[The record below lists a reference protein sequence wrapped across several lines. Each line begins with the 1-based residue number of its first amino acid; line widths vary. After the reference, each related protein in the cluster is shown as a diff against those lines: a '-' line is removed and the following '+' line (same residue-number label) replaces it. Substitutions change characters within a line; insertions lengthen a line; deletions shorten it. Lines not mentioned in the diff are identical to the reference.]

1 MGFICQARTLEE
13 KKANIQTRSDD
24 LANRKAKLAA
34 GTAAAD
40 AKDEEPRCLGHSQ
53 QR

>member
-1 MGFICQARTLEE
+1 MGFICQARMLEN
-13 KKANIQTRSDD
+13 KKAIIRNRTAD
-24 LANRKAKLAA
+24 LADRKAKLAA